1 MKNQRNSIYEGCQGC
16 SLYFSEWCVIRYNPK
31 LIEKCPCRNCLV
43 KMVCKTMCKERSRLY
58 TDLSNRKKEH
68 LQLTYKEET
77 YNEVK

>member
-1 MKNQRNSIYEGCQGC
+1 MSNINEKCSGCLRLLDQSSGCLLKNKPE
-16 SLYFSEWCVIRYNPK
+16 
-31 LIEKCPCRNCLV
+31 LIEKCPCCSCLI